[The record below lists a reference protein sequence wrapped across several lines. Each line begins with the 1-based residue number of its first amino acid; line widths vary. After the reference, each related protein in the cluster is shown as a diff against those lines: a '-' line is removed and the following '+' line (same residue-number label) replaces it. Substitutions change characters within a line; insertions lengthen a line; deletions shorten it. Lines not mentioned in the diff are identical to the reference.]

1 MTFMELAMFKDIP
14 SLALLSISMVS
25 NTVFAVTTAA
35 GGVISFSGAISD
47 TTCTINGGNSADFT
61 VLLDPISISD
71 AGTIANTVIQKNQ
84 KQFLL
89 TFSDCTIIPT
99 PATNLKIHFY
109 SSSNISPSGL
119 YLVNDTVNEND
130 PTKAMNVGFSLS
142 QVATP
147 TVALSLNA
155 ALDTGFSGDLTGG
168 SKDTLTLIASYY
180 KTNTAAAK
188 AGPLHSN
195 VIYTVSYL

>member
-1 MTFMELAMFKDIP
+1 MFKDIP

-119 YLVNDTVNEND
+119 YLVNDTVNESD

-168 SKDTLTLIASYY
+168 SNDTLTLIASYY